1 MKKKWT
7 KLVMKTVDGA
17 KMTPFESSVWIRCVW
32 HEGDRRRDLDN
43 VSAAIKFVLDGL
55 VEMGILKDDSQKY
68 VKGIYHE
75 ILTTKDKSYGVEVTI
90 ADSTDAWKLY

>member
-7 KLVMKTVDGA
+7 KLAEKSA
-17 KMTPFESSVWIRCVW
+17 KDAKLVPFKSPVWIRCVW
-32 HEGDRRRDLDN
+32 YEGDRRRDLDN

-68 VKGIYHE
+68 VRGIYHE